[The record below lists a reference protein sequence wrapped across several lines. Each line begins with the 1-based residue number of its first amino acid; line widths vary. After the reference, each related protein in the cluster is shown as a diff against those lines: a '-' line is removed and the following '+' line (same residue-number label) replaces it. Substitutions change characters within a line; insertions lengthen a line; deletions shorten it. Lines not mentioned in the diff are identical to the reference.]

1 MAVIDF
7 VKLGI
12 NDLNQ
17 RHAIQ
22 KLYDEMQSK
31 QEATPAATPTSEVQA
46 AKVLAGLPSG
56 KRTFVRRPTLRTK
69 EPGAVALAGIPTM
82 YHW

>member
-31 QEATPAATPTSEVQA
+31 QEATPAANQPVRSGRQGA
-46 AKVLAGLPSG
+46 CRLPSG
-56 KRTFVRRPTLRTK
+56 KRTFVRRPALRTK
-69 EPGAVALAGIPTM
+69 EPGAVALARIPTM